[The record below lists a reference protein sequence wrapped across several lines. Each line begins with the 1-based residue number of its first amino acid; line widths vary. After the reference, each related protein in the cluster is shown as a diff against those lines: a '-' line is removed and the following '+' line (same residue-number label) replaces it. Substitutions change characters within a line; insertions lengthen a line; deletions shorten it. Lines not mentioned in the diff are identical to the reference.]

1 MSNKIEIEVKLCQED
16 RSRLD
21 KLIEALTPQELPACA
36 YIAPQTDETE
46 PAKELDQP
54 VENVQQSEP
63 QNPAPWDK
71 DKPDIQ
77 IEAAEQPEQTVSL
90 AEVQRKVVELSAAGH
105 KEQVRDIVKGYA
117 ERVSAIPEDKLAEV
131 MDKLTALEG

>member
-21 KLIEALTPQELPACA
+21 KLIEALTPQELPACT
-36 YIAPQTDETE
+36 YIAPQMDETE
-46 PAKELDQP
+46 PVKEIDQP
-54 VENVQQSEP
+54 AENVQQSEP
-63 QNPAPWDK
+63 QNPAPWDE

-90 AEVQRKVVELSAAGH
+90 SEVQRKVVELSAAGH
-105 KEQVRDIVKGYA
+105 KDKVREIVTSYA